1 MEKHSSP
8 KKAPKLMLEDI
19 DYKITKLSSV
29 IWITHNR
36 TGEKSLRAKIDIYSK
51 EMKLLGK
58 DEIEIES
65 YETGLLTNKERM
77 RMGEKLKKQYM
88 EFKKD
93 IGAI

>member
-36 TGEKSLRAKIDIYSK
+36 TGGKSLRAKIDIYSK